1 MTAPTADPRPDR
13 RLPMLSRRQV
23 VAAGLAALPAL
34 VAARAITALPAVVAA
49 AAEPAP
55 VGPAAVE
62 EPIVAV
68 YDATAHR
75 WGFVVDCR
83 ACIGCGLCVEAC
95 RAENSVPERH
105 GATRTWIERRTL
117 TSDGDLLVESPE
129 AGAHGFPIEVE
140 TGAAAGAAMT
150 VADGMSAF
158 VPRLCFQCDN
168 SPCVSVCPVSANHKT
183 ADGVVLVD
191 QDRCIGCGYCVV
203 ACPYGARYIVPSG
216 SSAPTGNAGVADKCT
231 FCYHR
236 ITKGRQPAC
245 VEICPTRARNFGD
258 LNDPTSTVSVLLR
271 DEETVAMKESL
282 GTQPRLRYIGLPAS
296 EQV

>member
-1 MTAPTADPRPDR
+1 
-13 RLPMLSRRQV
+13 
-23 VAAGLAALPAL
+23 
-34 VAARAITALPAVVAA
+34 
-49 AAEPAP
+49 
-55 VGPAAVE
+55 
-62 EPIVAV
+62 
-68 YDATAHR
+68 
-75 WGFVVDCR
+75 
-83 ACIGCGLCVEAC
+83 
-95 RAENSVPERH
+95 
-105 GATRTWIERRTL
+105 
-117 TSDGDLLVESPE
+117 
-129 AGAHGFPIEVE
+129 
-140 TGAAAGAAMT
+140 MT
-150 VADGMSAF
+150 VADGVSAF

-258 LNDPTSTVSVLLR
+258 LNDP
-271 DEETVAMKESL
+271 ESAIAKRIREVKTTQVRADLKLDL
-282 GTQPRLRYIGLPAS
+282 GVRYEGI
-296 EQV
+296 